1 MNVLPF
7 IISIASGLVS
17 LVVAAVTLVFLLAA
31 GANSTPSQVRE
42 LKLMCWSL
50 VITSVVAIAIMIAL
64 LIMKRPWWS
73 VASASAPGVM
83 AIALVIFLFVRGDR
97 SSELPPDGFM
107 TPKQKAIAQENAV
120 GSKKLREYNGR
131 KDEERQEFLTRVEA
145 LELAGEL
152 KAMEEA
158 IMQRDNSLWSCC
170 HVAEL
175 YRRRMIRLKD
185 AGDIAGAEE
194 AFSKSY
200 DWMCTFASCAT
211 SGGEGAANSLTRDE
225 HLESLTSDLG
235 YRPASVT
242 PWNS

>member
-1 MNVLPF
+1 MNALPV
-7 IISIASGLVS
+7 IISIATGLLS
-17 LVVAAVTLVFLLAA
+17 LLVAAFTLVFLLAA
-31 GANSTPSQVRE
+31 GANSTPAQVRE

-50 VITSVVAIAIMIAL
+50 LITSVVAIAIMVAL

-83 AIALVIFLFVRGDR
+83 AIALMIILFVRGDR
-97 SSELPPDGFM
+97 SSELPPDGFR
-107 TPKQKAIAQENAV
+107 TPKQKAIAQENTV
-120 GSKKLREYNGR
+120 GSKKLREYNER

-145 LELAGEL
+145 MELAGEL

-158 IMQRDNSLWSCC
+158 IMKRDNALWSCC
-170 HVAEL
+170 HVAEM

-211 SGGEGAANSLTRDE
+211 SGGEGAANSLARDE